1 MSEMTNATPYRT
13 LFTGR
18 LVQESFLSLG
28 GTDDPLTTVDS
39 PFCRDGRGWPTLR
52 GSGIAG
58 ALVATLR
65 RALNDPD
72 GKKGKLPAYVS
83 DSDQGRQPS
92 VWRFFNSHPQQV
104 VDRHADKI
112 IDAGNVYS
120 YDYRQHVAIHPQTG
134 AAEDQ
139 MLFNVETLPP
149 ETAWPF
155 LLEVVTTVHAD
166 AAELAEDA
174 LSHWMAG
181 RCLIGREVARGMGWM
196 RLENLERY
204 DLTTA
209 HADRWPNARQAENY
223 ADYISKT
230 FRDCKKTI
238 MPAKA
243 PLPGWQEYTF
253 TLRAGERDDG
263 EFAGY
268 GIDSLSIGGHASEEM
283 VAAWDESSFLTP
295 DGMDAAKVKTAF
307 DPDFAVVTLE
317 KDGKRIPYIPGSSL
331 RGPLRHA
338 LARLLKAAG
347 KPDHT
352 LIRLFGKTEQSA
364 RLLIRDAYLATDQQ
378 CKLQYAWLQQHA
390 EDEFAGGAY
399 RSSKFDRVAV
409 MQGRFCGRLVIED
422 AENEDIEGFEAL
434 KALAEQGQIGIGG
447 GQWRGHGWLRW
458 KFQKTN
464 GEDGAQSHPWKI
476 HRPEE

>member
-1 MSEMTNATPYRT
+1 MNEMTNATRYRT

-39 PFCRDGRGWPTLR
+39 PFCRDGRGRPTLR
-52 GSGIAG
+52 GSGLAG

-72 GKKGKLPAYVS
+72 GKNGKVPEYLS
-83 DSDQGRQPS
+83 GSDQGRQPS
-92 VWRFFNSHPQQV
+92 VWRFFNSHPQV
-104 VDRHADKI
+104 VGNHVANAE
-112 IDAGNVYS
+112 DAYPYG
-120 YDYRQHVAIHPQTG
+120 YRQHVAINKQTG

-139 MLFNVETLPP
+139 MLFNVETLPSV
-149 ETAWPF
+149 TTWPF
-155 LLEVVTTVHAD
+155 LLEVVTTDHAD
-166 AAELAEDA
+166 AAELAEKA

-209 HADRWPNARQAENY
+209 HVDSWPNAKQAENY
-223 ADYISKT
+223 ADYIEKT
-230 FRDCKKTI
+230 FHDCKKTI
-238 MPAKA
+238 TPAKA
-243 PLPGWQEYTF
+243 PLPGWREYAF

-263 EFAGY
+263 ESAGY
-268 GIDSLSIGGHASEEM
+268 GIDSLSIGGHASEEL
-283 VAAWDESSFLTP
+283 VEVWDKSFFLTP
-295 DGMDAAKVKTAF
+295 DGMDEAKAKAAF

-317 KDGKRIPYIPGSSL
+317 QNGKRIPYIPGSSL

-338 LARLLKAAG
+338 LARRLEAAD

-352 LIRLFGKTEQSA
+352 LISLLGKTEQSA
-364 RLLIRDAYLATDQQ
+364 RLLIRDAYLVPDLQ

-390 EDEFAGGAY
+390 EDEFAGGVY
-399 RSSKFDRVAV
+399 GSGKFDRMAV
-409 MQGRFCGRLVIED
+409 MQGRFCGRLVLED
-422 AENEDIEGFEAL
+422 AENGDIEAFNAL

-458 KFQKTN
+458 EITETN
-464 GEDGAQSHPWKI
+464 GEDKPANN
-476 HRPEE
+476 PEENEPSGGASDE